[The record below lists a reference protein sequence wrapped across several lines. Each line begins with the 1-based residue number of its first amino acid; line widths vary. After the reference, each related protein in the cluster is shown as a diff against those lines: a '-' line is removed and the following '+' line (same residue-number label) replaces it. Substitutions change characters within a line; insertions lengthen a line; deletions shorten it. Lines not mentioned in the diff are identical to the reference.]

1 MGEVERVF
9 SRGAEKLVRRE
20 GHGLSVED
28 AAGCVDEGD
37 DEKQLERIDDVVAEL
52 RSGNIEAEDEGQG
65 EAEDGGAADDGID
78 ADQKARGD
86 APGQLF
92 GRGSHAM
99 ERVDR
104 KRDAAVEPVVVHDG
118 RAMVLVGAICF
129 SGGHF

>member
-1 MGEVERVF
+1 MLT
-9 SRGAEKLVRRE
+9 RGAEKLVRRE

-52 RSGNIEAEDEGQG
+52 GSGNIEAEDESQS

-78 ADQKARGD
+78 ADEEARGD

-92 GRGSHAM
+92 GRGSHAK
-99 ERVDR
+99 EREDR
-104 KRDAAVEPVVVHDG
+104 KRDAAVEPVVMDG
-118 RAMVLVGAICF
+118 SGAMVLVDAICF
-129 SGGHF
+129 GGRHF